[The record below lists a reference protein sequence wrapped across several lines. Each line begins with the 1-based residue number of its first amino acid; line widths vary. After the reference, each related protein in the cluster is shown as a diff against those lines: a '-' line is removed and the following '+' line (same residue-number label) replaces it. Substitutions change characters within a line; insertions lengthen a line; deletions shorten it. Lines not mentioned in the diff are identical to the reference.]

1 MKSNLTQALVTTTA
15 ILFGILTYELTQHLG
30 SDSYHPLTES
40 QIRKIHIYTP
50 EQVSQ
55 LEKTDRIGPYTVP
68 DGTKEADRIRSQY
81 IRIKD
86 PSEESTLY
94 FIEVGTNRSLTRLT
108 WLSLL
113 FAALSITL
121 AIRLKIQQKKMSNHS
136 IADSTG
142 SE

>member
-1 MKSNLTQALVTTTA
+1 MVTA
-15 ILFGILTYELTQHLG
+15 GFCGLLTYELTQHLG
-30 SDSYHPLTES
+30 SDSYHPLPES

-55 LEKTDRIGPYTVP
+55 IEKTGRIEPYTFQ
-68 DGTKEADRIRSQY
+68 DGKKEADRIQSQY

-108 WLSLL
+108 WISLL
-113 FAALSITL
+113 FATLSATL
-121 AIRLKIQQKKMSNHS
+121 ATRLKFQQKKMFNQS
-136 IADSTG
+136 
-142 SE
+142 SEPT